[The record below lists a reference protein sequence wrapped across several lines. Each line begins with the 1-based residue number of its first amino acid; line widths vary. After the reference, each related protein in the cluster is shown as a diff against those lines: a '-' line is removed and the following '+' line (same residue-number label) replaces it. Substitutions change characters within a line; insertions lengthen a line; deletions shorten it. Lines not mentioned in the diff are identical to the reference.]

1 MLMRNTSP
9 SGIER
14 RRGIGVLTALSGG
27 EATPM
32 APLAAP
38 PQHRPTRKDLADLLE
53 RYHRERDPRDRDA
66 LVERML
72 PLARHLAHRYGSGS
86 EREDVEQVAN
96 LALVKAID
104 RFDPGRGIAFTSFA
118 VPTILGEIKRYF
130 RDQGW
135 AVHVPRSLRELAARV
150 EIAVDDLNGE
160 LGRSPTTEEIAQRCD
175 TTVERVVEARMTLS
189 AHRPDSLDRP
199 QFEEDGE
206 PHGAAIPC
214 EDPGFARVESATD
227 VDRLLGTLPERERLI
242 VRMRFQEDMLQRDI
256 AERVGVSQMHV
267 SRLLREAIEQLQEH
281 AGAA

>member
-1 MLMRNTSP
+1 
-9 SGIER
+9 
-14 RRGIGVLTALSGG
+14 
-27 EATPM
+27 M
-32 APLAAP
+32 ARIAAP
-38 PQHRPTRKDLADLLE
+38 PHPRATRKDLADLLE
-53 RYHRERDPRDRDA
+53 RYHRDRDPHDRDA
-66 LVERML
+66 LAQRML

-160 LGRSPTTEEIAQRCD
+160 LGRSPTTEELAQRCD
-175 TTVERVVEARMTLS
+175 TSVERVIEARMTLS

-199 QFEEDGE
+199 QYEDDDE
-206 PHGAAIPC
+206 PRGAAIPC
-214 EDPGFARVESATD
+214 DDPGFARVERAAD
-227 VDRLLGTLPERERLI
+227 VDRLLERLPARERLI
-242 VRMRFQEDMLQRDI
+242 VRLRFQEDLLQRDI
-256 AERVGVSQMHV
+256 AERVGISQMHV
-267 SRLLREAIEQLQEH
+267 SRLLREAIEELRS
-281 AGAA
+281 AA